1 MTLNVAKMR
10 LLLGKKR
17 ELMHKQISVGGFI
30 PPSRRNFLTSLVV
43 RLVDRMMGLHTMQ
56 HLYQLHNIRGVTK
69 EEFIDRSLEV
79 LQISVADREQLQK
92 SIPPTGPVV
101 IASNHPFGGLEGV
114 ILARIIGE
122 VRPDLKVLAN
132 SALSIFTEISD
143 YFIFT
148 NPLSQRDPK
157 NGPSLRTSIR
167 HLRANGA
174 LLVFPA
180 GKVSYCDTKTGR
192 IVEHQWDRLIGR
204 LLQLPN
210 IHYVATFVAGKNS
223 KWFYLAERVYFKL
236 RMVLL
241 AREVLNKKGQEIK
254 ISMANVVTSERIQTT
269 SADTELAALARAQ
282 SYAADPQWRSPWPQV
297 DQQSF
302 QAIAEPIPSGVLQQ
316 ELHALPE
323 RQCLLSYREF
333 KVYFGFRRQMPEVV
347 REIAR
352 LRELVFRQHNEG
364 SGQSRDTDHFDD
376 TYTHLLV
383 FNHATGVIVGAYR
396 MGQTDKLLAQYASD
410 EHDLSPIYLSQ
421 MFQFQP
427 EFINR
432 SQPCLE
438 MGRSFLIPEYQRSYQ
453 GLYLLWRGIG
463 SFVCLHPQYR
473 YLYGTVSLSKLFDK
487 RSIALIKAALVEPN
501 DSVSAKYDFDFPL
514 HPEISQFAASYS
526 LRSHLSAFLQGIE
539 PDGKDIPV
547 LLKHYMKLGARFHA
561 LGVDQNFADTPGLLL
576 SVHLPSAPRNMI
588 AKYLSKGVDSYLDYH
603 P

>member
-1 MTLNVAKMR
+1 
-10 LLLGKKR
+10 
-17 ELMHKQISVGGFI
+17 MHKQISVGSFI
-30 PPSRRNFLTSLVV
+30 APEKHNFFTALIV
-43 RLVDRMMGLHTMQ
+43 RLVDRVMGLHTMQ
-56 HLYQLHNIRGVTK
+56 NLYQLHNFRGLTK

-79 LQISVADREQLQK
+79 LQISVADREQLK
-92 SIPPTGPVV
+92 KMIPATGSVV
-101 IASNHPFGGLEGV
+101 IASNHPFGGLEGI

-132 SALSIFTEISD
+132 SALSIFTEITD

-180 GKVSYCDTKTGR
+180 GKVSYCDAKTGR

-210 IHYVATFVAGKNS
+210 IHYVPIFVSGKNS
-223 KWFYLAERVYFKL
+223 KWFYRVERVYFKL
-236 RMVLL
+236 RMALL
-241 AREVLNKKGQEIK
+241 AREILNKKGQEIQ
-254 ISMANVVTSERIQTT
+254 ISMGNVVTSKRIQHT

-282 SYAADPQWRSPWPQV
+282 SYAADPQWRSAWPQV

-302 QAIAEPIPSGVLQQ
+302 QAIAEPTDASVLQQ
-316 ELHALPE
+316 ELRALPE

-333 KVYFGFRRQMPEVV
+333 TVYFGFRKQMPNVV

-352 LRELVFRQHNEG
+352 LRERVFREYNEG
-364 SGQSRDTDHFDD
+364 SGQSLDTDHFDD

-383 FNHATGVIVGAYR
+383 FNHATGAIVGAYR

-410 EHDLSPIYLSQ
+410 DQDLSPIYLSQ

-427 EFINR
+427 AFINR

-463 SFVCLHPQYR
+463 SFVCLH
-473 YLYGTVSLSKLFDK
+473 K
-487 RSIALIKAALVEPN
+487 
-501 DSVSAKYDFDFPL
+501 
-514 HPEISQFAASYS
+514 
-526 LRSHLSAFLQGIE
+526 
-539 PDGKDIPV
+539 
-547 LLKHYMKLGARFHA
+547 
-561 LGVDQNFADTPGLLL
+561 
-576 SVHLPSAPRNMI
+576 
-588 AKYLSKGVDSYLDYH
+588 
-603 P
+603 

>member
-1 MTLNVAKMR
+1 
-10 LLLGKKR
+10 
-17 ELMHKQISVGGFI
+17 MHKQISVGSFI
-30 PPSRRNFLTSLVV
+30 APEKHNFFTALIV
-43 RLVDRMMGLHTMQ
+43 RLVDRVMGLHTMQ
-56 HLYQLHNIRGVTK
+56 NLYQLHNFRGLTK

-79 LQISVADREQLQK
+79 LQISVADREQLK
-92 SIPPTGPVV
+92 KMIPATGSVV
-101 IASNHPFGGLEGV
+101 IASNHPFGGLEGI

-132 SALSIFTEISD
+132 SALSIFTEITD

-180 GKVSYCDTKTGR
+180 GKVSYCDAKTGR

-210 IHYVATFVAGKNS
+210 IHYVPIFVSGKNS
-223 KWFYLAERVYFKL
+223 KWFYRVERVYFKL
-236 RMVLL
+236 RMALL
-241 AREVLNKKGQEIK
+241 AREILNKKGQEIQ
-254 ISMANVVTSERIQTT
+254 ISMGNVVTSKRIQHT

-282 SYAADPQWRSPWPQV
+282 SYAADPQWRSAWPQV

-302 QAIAEPIPSGVLQQ
+302 QAIAEPTDASVLQQ
-316 ELHALPE
+316 ELRALPE

-333 KVYFGFRRQMPEVV
+333 TVYFGFRKQMPNVV

-352 LRELVFRQHNEG
+352 LRERVFREYNEG
-364 SGQSRDTDHFDD
+364 SGQSLDTDHFDD

-383 FNHATGVIVGAYR
+383 FNHATGAIVGAYR

-410 EHDLSPIYLSQ
+410 DQDLSPIYLSQ

-427 EFINR
+427 AFINR

-487 RSIALIKAALVEPN
+487 RSIALIKAALVETN
-501 DSVSAKYDFDFPL
+501 DSVTPKNDFDFPL
-514 HPEISQFAASYS
+514 HPEISQFGECYS
-526 LRSHLSAFLQGIE
+526 LRSHLSTFLQGIE

-547 LLKHYMKLGARFHA
+547 LLKHYMKLGAKFHA

-576 SVHLPSAPRNMI
+576 SVHLPSAPRHMI
-588 AKYLSKGVDSYLDYH
+588 AKYLSKNADDYIH
-603 P
+603 YQD